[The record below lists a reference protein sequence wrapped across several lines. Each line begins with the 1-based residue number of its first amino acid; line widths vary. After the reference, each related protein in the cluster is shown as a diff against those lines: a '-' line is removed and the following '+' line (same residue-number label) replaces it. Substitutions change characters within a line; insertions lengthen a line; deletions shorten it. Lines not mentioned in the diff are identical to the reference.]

1 VLWGRVQYGYRFYLN
16 TMRHSDFVVGETFW
30 CGEREWRCTD
40 IGSRT
45 VVAICLDDAEVV
57 EYSPGPP
64 ETKTTRTLSRDERE
78 ARGWFR
84 GPLYAV
90 VENVF
95 DEYDVEGCSATREP
109 AESSN

>member
-1 VLWGRVQYGYRFYLN
+1 
-16 TMRHSDFVVGETFW
+16 MRHGEFVVGRTLW

-45 VVAICLDDAEVV
+45 IVAICLDNAEVV

-64 ETKTTRTLSRDERE
+64 ETTTTRTLSRNERE

-84 GPLYAV
+84 GPPYAV
-90 VENVF
+90 VESVF
-95 DEYDVEGCSATREP
+95 DEYDIEGCAVTREP
-109 AESSN
+109 AKSSN